1 MMAGDAWFSDRGSEL
16 AAIQSVSSPP
26 NGARP
31 ELCHGEQSVHRLRA
45 LFPPTH
51 PVRCRATQP
60 RWAWIVVSIF
70 LVACR
75 VTPPSL
81 SNESIMGDAATRPG
95 TPASSLGGAAADS
108 QTGELGPLTPGGPG
122 GLPEPIRPSRQIRPG
137 ATPTFTLPS
146 AGPNRAV
153 DRASRQVVRKG

>member
-31 ELCHGEQSVHRLRA
+31 ELCHGEQTVQRLPA

-108 QTGELGPLTPGGPG
+108 QTGELGPLTPVRRGDLQDTIELSG
-122 GLPEPIRPSRQIRPG
+122 QIVPART
-137 ATPTFTLPS
+137 AQL
-146 AGPNRAV
+146 
-153 DRASRQVVRKG
+153 